1 MMMDAGKRKRLKE
14 AGFKFGT
21 VGELFDLSKADE
33 EMIEVRMALA
43 NTLRSLRERHE
54 LSQER
59 VAELLESGQARVS
72 KVESADPSISLD
84 FMVRAAFCLGATRGD
99 LARAISPDKTA
110 AHRRGRVRAAKT
122 VADSAGGHRGTA
134 GTARREAKAPG

>member
-1 MMMDAGKRKRLKE
+1 MTMDAGKRKRLKE

-21 VGELFDLSKADE
+21 VGELFGLSKADE
-33 EMIEVRMALA
+33 EMIEVRVALA
-43 NTLRSLRERHE
+43 NTIRSLRERHE
-54 LSQER
+54 LSQEQ

-99 LARAISPDKTA
+99 LARAISPFKA
-110 AHRRGRVRAAKT
+110 ASPKRGRVRAAKT
-122 VADSAGGHRGTA
+122 VDSVGGHRGSS
-134 GTARREAKAPG
+134 GTGRRAAKATR

>member
-1 MMMDAGKRKRLKE
+1 MDAGKRKRLKE
-14 AGFKFGT
+14 AGFKFGS
-21 VGELFDLSKADE
+21 VGELFGLSKADE
-33 EMIEVRMALA
+33 EMIEVRVALA
-43 NTLRSLRERHE
+43 NAIRSLRERHE

-99 LARAISPDKTA
+99 LARAISPKKA
-110 AHRRGRVRAAKT
+110 AVHKRGRARATKA
-122 VADSAGGHRGTA
+122 VADSVGGHGVNM
-134 GTARREAKAPG
+134 GTARRGTKVER